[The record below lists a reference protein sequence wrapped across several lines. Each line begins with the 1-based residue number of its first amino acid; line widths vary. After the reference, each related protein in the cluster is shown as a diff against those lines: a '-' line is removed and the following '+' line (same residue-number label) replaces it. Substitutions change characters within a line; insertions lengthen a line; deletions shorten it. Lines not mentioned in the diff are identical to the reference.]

1 MPSTTTSGGAG
12 GGGSKR
18 SRSFGG
24 GMSSNSANQNS
35 SNSGHQLGIRIGK
48 QPTAGRSLSLTAA
61 RRQRSSTSGGGRA
74 ASSSR
79 ASTSG
84 NRPSSAGSASVSSSA
99 GNGGFGS
106 SAGLRRKRPG
116 SSSNSGRGAAAAD
129 DDPQTRLESLTLH
142 LSSLEAQRDAKRTR
156 LQALGDQMQKIRSR
170 MKTLEEELQGLD
182 GDIDDVEG
190 QVRRLARSAGAGQGG
205 GVGGGGGGRSDADA
219 CIDSQTQ
226 TLQYASTQLSP
237 TQAEAETQQSEV
249 HENLDGGDHQQDT
262 RKSAAAAVRGNGY
275 VGSMQDVGTQDM
287 DDDDEEEDN
296 DTRTAATAT
305 TTAAA
310 GLATPQGYGRTL
322 APPDEMLTDPPASS
336 PGGGKFGRASTSRSN
351 ALTMNP
357 DEVLTEPVPPTQG
370 EPISHTGGMHVSTSA
385 AAGRSAPQQNDHEMD
400 MIANHYDDLEEEEE
414 EEGEGMHGMPPPE
427 DDFDYQHNGAGG
439 ESASAFGAGGYAA
452 AAAGASGTSVDNAF
466 ESITRPSTTND
477 FFHTFGADA
486 RPGRSD
492 SDVIELGTVYHADP
506 PAAMVPSGDG
516 SNRGGGTLDSYFAR
530 SGNDSLAGGRQQEA
544 AARRDAAADGGV
556 LAHATSATAFDA
568 PPPRAASFASSHS
581 NRPTREDRNASYMHR
596 LARDDFPWSREM
608 DHHLRH
614 TFRIQSFRE
623 NQKEVIN
630 ATMSGDDVMVLM
642 RTGGGKSEFL
652 LTFENAK

>member
-1 MPSTTTSGGAG
+1 
-12 GGGSKR
+12 
-18 SRSFGG
+18 
-24 GMSSNSANQNS
+24 MSSNSANQNN

-48 QPTAGRSLSLTAA
+48 QPTASRSLSLTAA
-61 RRQRSSTSGGGRA
+61 RRQR
-74 ASSSR
+74 
-79 ASTSG
+79 ASTNG
-84 NRPSSAGSASVSSSA
+84 NRPSSAGSASSSSSVA
-99 GNGGFGS
+99 RTGNGGGGAS
-106 SAGLRRKRPG
+106 LRRKRPG
-116 SSSNSGRGAAAAD
+116 SSSGRGASSSAPPPPAVPNSTAA

-205 GVGGGGGGRSDADA
+205 GGGGGGRSDAD
-219 CIDSQTQ
+219 IDSQTQ

-237 TQAEAETQQSEV
+237 TQAEGQQSQSSYPPEQDFGEEV
-249 HENLDGGDHQQDT
+249 HENLDGDHQQDT
-262 RKSAAAAVRGNGY
+262 CMSAAAANAGNGY

-287 DDDDEEEDN
+287 NNDEEEEEDN
-296 DTRTAATAT
+296 ATQTAATTAT
-305 TTAAA
+305 ATATA
-310 GLATPQGYGRTL
+310 GLASPQGYGRTL

-336 PGGGKFGRASTSRSN
+336 PGGGKFGRASN

-370 EPISHTGGMHVSTSA
+370 EPIPHTGGIFTST
-385 AAGRSAPQQNDHEMD
+385 AGRSAHQQNDDEMD
-400 MIANHYDDLEEEEE
+400 MIANHYDDFEDEEQEA
-414 EEGEGMHGMPPPE
+414 EGMHGMPPPE
-427 DDFDYQHNGAGG
+427 DDFYYQHNGAGG
-439 ESASAFGAGGYAA
+439 EQASTFDIGGYAA
-452 AAAGASGTSVDNAF
+452 AGAAAGTSVDHAF
-466 ESITRPSTTND
+466 ESTTTGTTND
-477 FFHTFGADA
+477 YHTFGADA
-486 RPGRSD
+486 RPGSRD

-506 PAAMVPSGDG
+506 PAAMVPSGGG

-530 SGNDSLAGGRQQEA
+530 TGSSSPAGGRQQTTA
-544 AARRDAAADGGV
+544 TRRDATTDGGV

-568 PPPRAASFASSHS
+568 PSAAASFASSHS

-596 LARDDFPWSREM
+596 LARDTFPWSREM

-623 NQKEVIN
+623 NKKVIN
-630 ATMSGDDVMVLM
+630 ASMSGDDVMVLM

-652 LTFENAK
+652 LEWDCLSHLIHFVFLLCLFVPFFAFP